1 MTTEIDTPTNLQTTP
16 TSIAEALY
24 PEPGELSETPKKVR
38 YIYYRVAF
46 FSVREALKL
55 AKVSEKTLYAWRKD
69 DAEFDLADR
78 ADWTEKRQLL
88 ANQYLNVE
96 FTRNF
101 HLVLTKDFDVL
112 FKAATGETLNE
123 LEHEYLLKIRSHYT
137 PQHLALI
144 KQLAGEID
152 KGPEF
157 SFTNL
162 TLTIKREREE
172 LTISGGGK

>member
-1 MTTEIDTPTNLQTTP
+1 MVVEEYMTLETTNQPTELPSP
-16 TSIAEALY
+16 TSIAEALFPA
-24 PEPGELSETPKKVR
+24 PEEMSETPKKSR

-55 AKVSEKTLYAWRKD
+55 ADVSQKTLYAWRD
-69 DAEFDLADR
+69 DDPEFKAADLAD
-78 ADWTEKRQLL
+78 WTDKRQTL

-101 HLVLTKDFDVL
+101 HLVLTKDFQVL
-112 FKAATGETLNE
+112 FKTVTGEALTE
-123 LEHEYLLKIRSHYT
+123 SEHEYLLKIRPHYT

-144 KQLAGEID
+144 NKMAGEME

-157 SFTNL
+157 DFTKL
-162 TLTIKREREE
+162 TLTIRREKE
-172 LTISGGGK
+172 